1 MHVVRSGLFGKLVS
15 RRILGFMIRG
25 SYGSWHERDSGVAD
39 QESVREAVCL
49 QIWHA
54 EFNKGQA

>member
-1 MHVVRSGLFGKLVS
+1 MHVARSGLFGKLVS

-49 QIWHA
+49 
-54 EFNKGQA
+54 